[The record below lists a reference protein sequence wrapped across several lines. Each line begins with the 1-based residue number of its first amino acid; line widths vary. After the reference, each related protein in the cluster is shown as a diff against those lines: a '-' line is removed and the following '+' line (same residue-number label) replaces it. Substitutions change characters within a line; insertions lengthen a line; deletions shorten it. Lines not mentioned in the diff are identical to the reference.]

1 MTHTDALVV
10 ALKAITLG
18 LGGLITYLSYRAYS
32 RTKARPLRYLAIGFG
47 VVTLGSLLAG
57 AFDQFFADVGR
68 DTALVVESALTAIG
82 FAIIT
87 YSLYSE

>member
-18 LGGLITYLSYRAYS
+18 LGGMITYFAYRAYT
-32 RTKARPLRYLAIGFG
+32 RTRAKPLKYLALGFG
-47 VVTLGSLLAG
+47 FVTFGSLLAG
-57 AFDQFFADVGR
+57 AFDQFFVDISR
-68 DTALVVESALTAIG
+68 DLALVVESALTAIG